1 MLWLS
6 FPCSK
11 LGEYEMGDQELN
23 SSLRSRIMPTGML
36 QKLMNKP
43 DFDTMGLD
51 DLYNNFKSVE
61 QKVKKSAGASNDD
74 KNLTFCNT
82 SGCEAILIILILF
95 NPEVSTATS
104 KRTGRKIIIDGS
116 NTDGYDKSKVECF
129 NCHKMGYF
137 ARECRAPRVI
147 ATEIGIKIKQEKG
160 GVDFKIAKFDKST
173 KDLNEMLE
181 SQITD
186 KSKKGDR
193 KNSKKPELIDEQH
206 RMTDTETSSF
216 KSPLKF
222 DKDWKEKFFY
232 PANHVESVNKI
243 EKQVRKNNDA
253 AKLNSNSQLND
264 KGFIDS
270 GRSRHM
276 TGNIAH
282 LSDFKYFDGGY
293 VTFGRGAYG
302 GRITGKGIQGVSESS
317 TSSQHDQANQDALIM
332 AIWKGSIIFWSSSKL
347 GTKWVY
353 RNKKDERGIVI
364 RNKARLVAQGHT
376 QEEGIDYDEVFA
388 PVARIEA
395 IRMFLAYASYMGF
408 MVYQMDVKSA
418 FLYGSESIIRPAIK
432 QPRSCQDKYVNEILR
447 STTTLNLKSAY
458 YSNKFRKAFVQDE
471 MPSDV
476 DEGCQFS
483 PKISHLLSVKRI
495 FRYLKGK
502 PSLGLWYSKDS
513 PLELVA
519 YTDSDYAGAIQDR
532 KSTTGDLLTKG
543 FDAGRFQYLVSNMQK
558 KQLKTHS
565 STYHVPSLNT
575 KVFSNMRRLT
585 KGYTGVEIGLFPTM
599 LTLPTPASSPTP
611 SSSPSRITSSPSIS
625 SEPSTEPT
633 FEPQPSPD
641 AEHHVPTPN
650 E

>member
-1 MLWLS
+1 MELENTQNNALA
-6 FPCSK
+6 K
-11 LGEYEMGDQELN
+11 LL
-23 SSLRSRIMPTGML
+23 
-36 QKLMNKP
+36 KLKTRGMNKP

-104 KRTGRKIIIDGS
+104 KVRNGFKWNMTLLSMRARKFYQRTGRKIIIDGS

-216 KSPLKF
+216 ESPLKF

-232 PANHVESVNKI
+232 PANHLESINKI

-302 GRITGKGIQGVSESS
+302 GRITGKVNTARLEINTGSRQVSTAVPEVNTATPEDLVGPSHAS
-317 TSSQHDQANQDALIM
+317 EDTQVEDQEVELGNIPQSYAVPTTPHTRIHKDHPIEHVIGDVQ
-332 AIWKGSIIFWSSSKL
+332 SSSKL

-483 PKISHLLSVKRI
+483 PKLSHLLSVKRI

-519 YTDSDYAGAIQDR
+519 YTDSDYAGATQDR
-532 KSTTGDLLTKG
+532 KSTTGGCQFLGNRLISRAIARNKLWLATILLQL
-543 FDAGRFQYLVSNMQK
+543 RLNMWLLQVVVDSFSGY
-558 KQLKTHS
+558 KT
-565 STYHVPSLNT
+565 NCW
-575 KVFSNMRRLT
+575 
-585 KGYTGVEIGLFPTM
+585 TM
-599 LTLPTPASSPTP
+599 GT
-611 SSSPSRITSSPSIS
+611 IS
-625 SEPSTEPT
+625 
-633 FEPQPSPD
+633 
-641 AEHHVPTPN
+641 
-650 E
+650 